1 MKQGEKG
8 FSFIE
13 LIIAIGIMA
22 LISGAAAIATFQV
35 FKGTERNND
44 YMTAVHQVQS
54 AGYWISRDTQ
64 MAQGVKTDNLTSPDF
79 LVLSWTVW
87 DDNNDPIYHTATY
100 FFEDVTDGV
109 GKLKRRHWSS
119 SGANEQ
125 TLIATHIYYA
135 PDGPDDTS
143 NVSYQDSVL
152 TVQLTALSE
161 KIMETREYKISHR
174 PNF

>member
-1 MKQGEKG
+1 MNQGEKG

-35 FKGTERNND
+35 CKGTDRNNN
-44 YMTAVHQVQS
+44 YITAVHQVQR

-64 MAQGVKTDNLTSPDF
+64 MAQGVTTANLTSPDF
-79 LVLSWTVW
+79 LALSWTEW

-100 FFEDVTDGV
+100 FFEDLTDGI

-135 PDGPDDTS
+135 PGDPYNTS

-152 TVQLTALSE
+152 TVQLSALSD
-161 KIMETREYKISHR
+161 KIMETREYRVRHR

>member
-1 MKQGEKG
+1 MNQGEKG

-35 FKGTERNND
+35 CKGTDRNNN
-44 YMTAVHQVQS
+44 YITAVHQVQS

-64 MAQGVKTDNLTSPDF
+64 MAQGVTTANLTSPDF
-79 LVLSWTVW
+79 LALSWTEW

-100 FFEDVTDGV
+100 FFEDLTDWI

-135 PDGPDDTS
+135 PGDPYNTS

-152 TVQLTALSE
+152 TVQLSALSE
-161 KIMETREYKISHR
+161 KIMETREYRVRHR

>member
-13 LIIAIGIMA
+13 LIIAIAIIA
-22 LISGAAAIATFQV
+22 LISGAAAITTFQV
-35 FKGTERNND
+35 FKGTERNNN

-64 MAQGVKTDNLTSPDF
+64 MAQGVTTDNLTSPDF
-79 LVLSWTVW
+79 LVLSWTEW

-100 FFEDVTDGV
+100 FFEDLTDGI

-135 PDGPDDTS
+135 PGDPDDTS

-152 TVQLTALSE
+152 TVQLSALSE
-161 KIMETREYKISHR
+161 KIMETREYRVRNR

>member
-8 FSFIE
+8 FSYIE
-13 LIIAIGIMA
+13 LIITVAIIT
-22 LISGAAAIATFQV
+22 LVSGAAAIAIFQV

-44 YMTAVHQVQS
+44 YITAVHQVQS
-54 AGYWISRDTQ
+54 AGYWISRDAQ
-64 MAQGVKTDNLTSPDF
+64 MAQSVTTDNLTPPDF
-79 LVLSWTVW
+79 LVFSWTEW

-100 FFEDVTDGV
+100 FFEDMTDEV

-119 SGANEQ
+119 GGANEQ
-125 TLIATHIYYA
+125 TLVARNIYYT
-135 PDGPDDTS
+135 PGDPDDTS
-143 NVSYQDSVL
+143 KASYQDSLL

-161 KIMETREYKISHR
+161 KIMETREYQVRHR